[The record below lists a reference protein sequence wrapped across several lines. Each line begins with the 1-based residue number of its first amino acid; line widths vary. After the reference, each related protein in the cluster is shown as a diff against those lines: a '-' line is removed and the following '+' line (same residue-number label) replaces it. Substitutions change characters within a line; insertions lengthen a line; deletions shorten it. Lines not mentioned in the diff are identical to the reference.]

1 VHDVF
6 YTQTKKVPSKAHPF
20 DGTLHNICMI
30 CTFCWADTIL
40 LRKWWRTD
48 LWKWKI
54 ALVWK

>member
-1 VHDVF
+1 MMFSTHK
-6 YTQTKKVPSKAHPF
+6 QKIPSKAHPF